1 MFSLKDLQ
9 DMYAKID
16 YSIHHGQKNRKA
28 SQQHTNFE
36 RNLKDGKHAAELEKV
51 SSHELIT
58 VFLLIP

>member
-16 YSIHHGQKNRKA
+16 YSIYHGQKNRKA

-36 RNLKDGKHAAELEKV
+36 RNLKDGKHATAIRKGK
-51 SSHELIT
+51 
-58 VFLLIP
+58 FP